1 MEEFD
6 GETAG
11 LARTYV
17 ASCTI
22 MHVLAISCTTDDTLQ
37 FEFLTTKWISF
48 SLPRTKVRQDCA
60 RPGFVCIM
68 SFQAGL
74 AIRAGQRTM
83 SGLTVDLNGQTF
95 VLPVK
100 FNHIENEINL
110 RFLLSIVS
118 VVIYRVAVYC
128 GTLI

>member
-37 FEFLTTKWISF
+37 FEFLTTKWISP

-60 RPGFVCIM
+60 RPGFVCII

-74 AIRAGQRTM
+74 ELRAGQRTM
-83 SGLTVDLNGQTF
+83 SGLTVDLTGQTY
-95 VLPVK
+95 VLPV
-100 FNHIENEINL
+100 ILTGQIQ
-110 RFLLSIVS
+110 S
-118 VVIYRVAVYC
+118 Y
-128 GTLI
+128 